1 MASLRILIV
10 DDEKSVRSALGMLLR
25 TQPGWEVVGEASDG
39 AEAIEKAEELKPDVV
54 ILDVS
59 MPIMSGLEAAA
70 HIKRVTPESEVL
82 MFSQYDSQYFVREA
96 QSAGAR
102 GYLLKSQAD
111 RLVVAVQAVGGH
123 RDFYQT
129 KDARPAE

>member
-1 MASLRILIV
+1 MASLRILVV

-25 TQPGWEVVGEASDG
+25 TQPGWEVVGEAADG
-39 AEAIEKAEELKPDVV
+39 AEAIGKAEELKPDVV

-59 MPIMSGLEAAA
+59 MPKMGGLEAAA
-70 HIKRVTPESEVL
+70 HIKKVTPQSEVL
-82 MFSQYDSQYFVREA
+82 MFSQHDSPFFVRQA

-111 RLVVAVQAVGGH
+111 RLVVAVQTVGGH
-123 RDFYQT
+123 RDFYQSVI
-129 KDARPAE
+129 APPAN